1 MGELQFDATIQTP
14 SNVIDL
20 ALLRNQSSVVYSMDT
35 FHQPFST
42 DASADIG
49 KLNPPLGSLSYVT
62 ESRTWQ
68 VIEALQANLVT
79 ATRECAER
87 NLRAPG
93 IGTANG
99 KSLTELLYGL
109 ESLRKRGSENETD
122 V

>member
-1 MGELQFDATIQTP
+1 MQFDATIQTP

-35 FHQPFST
+35 FHQAVST

-49 KLNPPLGSLSYVT
+49 KLNPPVGSLSYVT
-62 ESRTWQ
+62 ESKTWK
-68 VIEALQANLVT
+68 VNEALQANLV
-79 ATRECAER
+79 AGMRECAER
-87 NLRAPG
+87 NLHPPG